1 MNESMW
7 APKLAEETQEDKNE
21 SRPTTSLSAH
31 APSFSPAPPPP
42 DVSTDDAFGQTG
54 AAQDDLFDDIVPVD
68 ESMRIRSEDDLFS
81 DDFTPAPQP
90 VVEQA
95 PTPASRGRGDGQRAR
110 GDRGRGGRGRGR
122 GGNSAPARTVSN
134 GAAAAQPAA
143 PTQTIEQQSQPESTP
158 PANAPTGP
166 REQQQQEPK
175 PTPAVRG
182 SRHATGGSHKPKL
195 TEAELTEKMAK
206 INLNNANRAAA
217 HERAEADAAS
227 FAEREAAAKQQAV
240 EKAKVESNEK
250 RQLATERE
258 KNRIRKLKAQ
268 GGREWDEHKEGGDF
282 EKGGR
287 FDGKGFGRDQEGWSD
302 GREYL
307 LRDEPVRGG
316 GRGRGGRAGGQ
327 ERAPMREDFP
337 ALPDSGVAQPRRE
350 DKDVVGGAQAAPPE
364 PNLSSSTAK
373 DVRSWADQVESANA
387 NA

>member
-7 APKLAEETQEDKNE
+7 APKPAEETQEDRSE
-21 SRPTTSLSAH
+21 LRPTTSLSAH

-68 ESMRIRSEDDLFS
+68 ESMRVRSEDDLFS

-90 VVEQA
+90 VFEQA
-95 PTPASRGRGDGQRAR
+95 PTPASRGRGRGDGPRGR
-110 GDRGRGGRGRGR
+110 GDRGRGGGGRGRGR
-122 GGNSAPARTVSN
+122 GGDVAPARTVSN
-134 GAAAAQPAA
+134 GAAATAA
-143 PTQTIEQQSQPESTP
+143 KSTP
-158 PANAPTGP
+158 PSQATPTPPINAPTCP
-166 REQQQQEPK
+166 REQEQEPK

-227 FAEREAAAKQQAV
+227 FAEREAAAKQQGV
-240 EKAKVESNEK
+240 EKGKVESNEK
-250 RQLATERE
+250 RQLAAERE

-268 GGREWDEHKEGGDF
+268 GGREWDEHKQGGDF

-287 FDGKGFGRDQEGWSD
+287 FDGKGFGRDQEGRSD

-327 ERAPMREDFP
+327 ERAPRREDFP
-337 ALPDSGVAQPRRE
+337 ALPGSGVAQPRRE
-350 DKDVVGGAQAAPPE
+350 DKDVVGGAQAAPPD

-387 NA
+387 HA